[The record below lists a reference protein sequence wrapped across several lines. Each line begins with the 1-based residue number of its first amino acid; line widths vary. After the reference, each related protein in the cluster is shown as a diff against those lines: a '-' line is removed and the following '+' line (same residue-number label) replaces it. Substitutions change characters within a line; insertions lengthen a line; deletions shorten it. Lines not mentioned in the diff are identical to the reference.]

1 MACQSICFSGLFDDK
16 NKMTEEKWIYE
27 VFIFIYTFYFI
38 FFWEGGHSLCPFF
51 YPRNWLKTSP
61 SPTADKAFSK
71 KNPWKSHL
79 PLSSG
84 PQLSNYSGCSVQAI
98 FSLHQPPL
106 CVSALQTEHFP
117 SLREARRLCKCYS
130 LHAGDQQ
137 RDIHLSSPPIVLTLS
152 LQQLGNEP
160 FWCVPSHSRG
170 HEGITL
176 ADVLT

>member
-71 KNPWKSHL
+71 KTPENHT
-79 PLSSG
+79 
-84 PQLSNYSGCSVQAI
+84 
-98 FSLHQPPL
+98 FRFPP
-106 CVSALQTEHFP
+106 
-117 SLREARRLCKCYS
+117 
-130 LHAGDQQ
+130 
-137 RDIHLSSPPIVLTLS
+137 VL
-152 LQQLGNEP
+152 N
-160 FWCVPSHSRG
+160 WV
-170 HEGITL
+170 ITL
-176 ADVLT
+176 AAVSKLFSAFTSLRCVWAPCKQNTFPPWGRRGGCVNVTPCVPEISSVIFISHLLL